1 MQYVVLS
8 ASSLP
13 HTDVG
18 LVHRWLYEVVR
29 ILHRDLSPK
38 NIMYRRIDGKV
49 YGVLNDFDLSS
60 WTATL
65 KTDYT
70 RTSQQRTGTPPY
82 MAAGLLKGIDTL
94 HLYRHDVESLFYI
107 MLILATHYEIY
118 IPEEE
123 GQQGGLRMRQGL
135 KTLPFEAWFDQPLYT
150 TLGSVKNDFLAGS
163 APLDLSPTFEEFR
176 DWIEDLYRSF
186 RRGFLSKRNYEE
198 DLEDFR
204 KGRGGRSGDE
214 LAPQFDDETLGGR
227 VSYSTLIDPARHL
240 RGKLEGLIVRYES
253 QSASLNMAS
262 TGATQADT

>member
-18 LVHRWLYEVVR
+18 LVHRWLDEVAG
-29 ILHRDLSPK
+29 ILHRDPSPK
-38 NIMYRRIDGKV
+38 NIMYRRIGGKV

-82 MAAGLLKGIDTL
+82 MAAGLLAGTDSL

-107 MLILATHYEIY
+107 MLVLATHYEIY

-123 GQQGGLRMRQGL
+123 GLQGGLRMRQGL
-135 KTLPFEAWFDQPLYT
+135 ETLPFEAWFDQPHYA
-150 TLGSVKNDFLAGS
+150 TLGSLKYTFLS
-163 APLDLSPTFEEFR
+163 KLPHLDLSPTFEDFR
-176 DWIEDLYRSF
+176 DWLEDLHLCFQRGIASKDTHKGLVAWQQ
-186 RRGFLSKRNYEE
+186 RRGGLSAAT
-198 DLEDFR
+198 
-204 KGRGGRSGDE
+204 S
-214 LAPQFDDETLGGR
+214 QFDEETLGGYIC
-227 VSYSTLIDPARHL
+227 YSTLIDPARNL
-240 RGKLEGLIVRYES
+240 KGKLEGLIVRYES
-253 QSASLNMAS
+253 ESDIAF
-262 TGATQADT
+262 TGAARSDT